1 LTRILDSAIR
11 ISNLE
16 LNKQLKLHFE
26 MKKIVLACDLGG
38 TNLRMAAVDGDGKI
52 LFRTKRD
59 TPKSDRADDIVRTIV
74 EEANECR
81 EAVKSDGNIAAIGAA
96 VPATLSV
103 ERGILMKSPNV
114 PCLDGFRMVAAL
126 ENELNIKAVIENDAN
141 SAAVGESWMGASKG
155 YKSSIMVTLGTGVGG
170 GIIIN
175 NAVLRGIDGTA
186 GEIGHICVEPFG
198 APCGCG
204 SRGCVEQYSSA
215 TAIVRLTR
223 EMEAQYPKSDWHNKS
238 RLTSADVY
246 EAGKNGD
253 ELALEVFRQMGFY
266 LGIALVDLINVLNPE
281 VIVIGGGAAAGW
293 DLFIHHVEDQIRSR
307 AFLEPGMRAKLV
319 RAELDDDAGILGAA
333 QMALNCH

>member
-1 LTRILDSAIR
+1 MTRLVDFEVC

-16 LNKQLKLHFE
+16 KKSDSFNFE

-38 TNLRMAAVDGDGKI
+38 TNLRMAAIDREGTI
-52 LFRTKRD
+52 LYRTRRE
-59 TPKSDRADDIVRTIV
+59 TPKSDRADEIARTII

-81 EAVKSDGNIAAIGAA
+81 EAVKLQGKVEALAAA
-96 VPATLSV
+96 VPATVSV
-103 ERGILMKSPNV
+103 EKGILLKSPNV

-126 ENELNIKAVIENDAN
+126 ENELNIKTVIENDAN
-141 SAAVGESWMGASKG
+141 SAAVGENWLGASKG
-155 YKSSIMVTLGTGVGG
+155 FKTSIMVTLGTGVGG

-175 NAVLRGIDGTA
+175 GLVLRGIDGTA

-204 SRGCVEQYSSA
+204 SRGCVEQYASA
-215 TAIVRLTR
+215 TAVVRLTR
-223 EMEAQYPKSDWHNKS
+223 EMEAQYPKSELQNKV
-238 RLTSADVY
+238 RLTSIDVY
-246 EAGKNGD
+246 EAGRNGD

-266 LGIALVDLINVLNPE
+266 LGIALGDLINILNPE

-293 DLFIHHVEDQIRSR
+293 DLFIHNVEDQIRSR

-319 RAELDDDAGILGAA
+319 RAVLGDDAGILGAA
-333 QMALNCH
+333 RIAFNGV

>member
-1 LTRILDSAIR
+1 
-11 ISNLE
+11 
-16 LNKQLKLHFE
+16 

-38 TNLRMAAVDGDGKI
+38 TNLRMAAIDREGNVHY
-52 LFRTKRD
+52 RTKRE
-59 TPKSDRADDIVRTIV
+59 TPKSDRADEIVRTIV

-81 EAVKSDGNIAAIGAA
+81 EAVKKIGNVEAIAAA
-96 VPATLSV
+96 VPATVSV
-103 ERGILMKSPNV
+103 EKGILMKSPNV

-126 ENELNIKAVIENDAN
+126 ENELSIKAMIENDAN
-141 SAAVGESWMGASKG
+141 AAAVGENWLGASKG
-155 YKSSIMVTLGTGVGG
+155 CKNSIMVTLGTGVGG
-170 GIIIN
+170 GIVVNGI
-175 NAVLRGIDGTA
+175 VLRGIDGTA

-223 EMEAQYPKSDWHNKS
+223 EMEPQYPKSVLQNKF

-246 EAGKNGD
+246 EAGTNGD

-266 LGIALVDLINVLNPE
+266 LGIALVDLINILNPE

-293 DLFIHHVEDQIRSR
+293 DLFIHHVEDQIRNR

-319 RAELDDDAGILGAA
+319 RAVLGDDAGILGAA
-333 QMALNCH
+333 RVAFE